1 MNRRVGKRP
10 TMDYSNVN
18 AFVHAMIQSWKPVYK
33 QCDFVLDTTNGRTYD
48 FIQRIED
55 ELDASDVQFKARRQP
70 NDTNDVDA
78 KEASEDIQ
86 FNNHQSRKKE
96 ISEAV
101 SKRAMSNKIRYD
113 KRYKQKT
120 SNQTNK
126 KVRHIIYPNNVHHKG
141 VMDMRRIAILTSGG
155 DAPGMNAA
163 IRALTR
169 KAIHEGFEVFGIER
183 GYLGIIEEK
192 IFPLSNRDVGGI
204 ITQGGTMLKTARF
217 PEFQNEEIQRK
228 AYNILKAY
236 DIDHLVVIGGDG
248 SMRGATSLSKL
259 GMSTM
264 TIPCTIDND
273 MGGTQYTIGYDTAL
287 NTVVDAVG
295 RIRDTSNSHERVAI
309 VEVMGRKAGHI
320 ALKAGLACGAEI
332 VLVPENPMPL
342 HAVCRHLK
350 GNTNSG

>member
-78 KEASEDIQ
+78 KEAAEDIQ
-86 FNNHQSRKKE
+86 FNNQQSRKKE

-126 KVRHIIYPNNVHHKG
+126 KG
-141 VMDMRRIAILTSGG
+141 
-155 DAPGMNAA
+155 
-163 IRALTR
+163 
-169 KAIHEGFEVFGIER
+169 KAHSISKQR
-183 GYLGIIEEK
+183 T
-192 IFPLSNRDVGGI
+192 P
-204 ITQGGTMLKTARF
+204 QGG
-217 PEFQNEEIQRK
+217 N
-228 AYNILKAY
+228 
-236 DIDHLVVIGGDG
+236 
-248 SMRGATSLSKL
+248 
-259 GMSTM
+259 
-264 TIPCTIDND
+264 
-273 MGGTQYTIGYDTAL
+273 GYKK
-287 NTVVDAVG
+287 N
-295 RIRDTSNSHERVAI
+295 R
-309 VEVMGRKAGHI
+309 
-320 ALKAGLACGAEI
+320 
-332 VLVPENPMPL
+332 
-342 HAVCRHLK
+342 
-350 GNTNSG
+350 NTNKRRRRTWNERRHKSAN